1 MTSLPTLTRY
11 TVGAFT
17 KSWYLR
23 SSPFATQRI
32 ADMFNKRAGVGPML
46 EQRPL
51 QHNLTLKSM
60 ILSLAGFQT
69 HLAAAYLIDGCP
81 IKLSREMA
89 RFVRSSTTSFDG
101 VFISLLAITPCMVQP
116 HLQLLRT
123 LIYLHH
129 PGRLGWKWEC
139 PLDTAL
145 IRTGYRRWFKRI
157 LDGQPGL
164 RMGYYGRI
172 PKLSLHSG

>member
-17 KSWYLR
+17 KSWYLLHSR
-23 SSPFATQRI
+23 RRGSRTCSTRGLVL
-32 ADMFNKRAGVGPML
+32 D
-46 EQRPL
+46 QRP
-51 QHNLTLKSM
+51 QHNLTLRPM

-101 VFISLLAITPCMVQP
+101 VFISLLAITPCVVQP

-129 PGRLGWKWEC
+129 PGRWGWKWEC

-164 RMGYYGRI
+164 RMGYGRI
-172 PKLSLHSG
+172 PKLSLRSG

>member
-17 KSWYLR
+17 KSWYLLHSR
-23 SSPFATQRI
+23 RRGSRTCSTRGLVL
-32 ADMFNKRAGVGPML
+32 D
-46 EQRPL
+46 QRP
-51 QHNLTLKSM
+51 QYNLTLRST

-69 HLAAAYLIDGCP
+69 HLAAAYLIDGYP

-89 RFVRSSTTSFDG
+89 RFMRSSTTYFDG
-101 VFISLLAITPCMVQP
+101 VFISLLAITLCMVQP

-123 LIYLHH
+123 LIYFHN
-129 PGRLGWKWEC
+129 PGRWGWEWEC

-145 IRTGYRRWFKRI
+145 IRTPRRPFHLKHRI
-157 LDGQPGL
+157 SQMDFEWTA
-164 RMGYYGRI
+164 RSAYGVWEDTR
-172 PKLSLHSG
+172 LSLRSD